1 MIPIGT
7 DIQAR
12 RVPVAN
18 IAIIVANVGIY
29 LLTDVI
35 GGAAGEWFKRVNTL
49 DAARPVL
56 HQYITYQFL
65 HGDIGHLAG
74 NMLFLWV
81 FGNAVC
87 DKMGALCYGLFYL
100 AGGVFAGVVYAAGS
114 STPMLGASGAIAAV
128 TTAFLVLFPRSRVT
142 ILLLFIFIT
151 TFELPS
157 IVLIVFKI
165 ILWDNVIAPSF
176 NRGISD
182 HVAYSAHLG
191 GYAFGLAAGIALLA
205 SRALAR
211 NQFDLLALWSR
222 QWRRAAL
229 APGGTVRP
237 AAARPVVVA
246 EYDGAGRDYVP
257 TEADA
262 HRAAVLDALDQ
273 RDVDQAAQRYLAL
286 VRLDERQ
293 VLPRQAQL
301 DVAAQLVQVQAYA
314 DAARAYESFLR
325 AYPGANETPQVR
337 LLLGMILNRHLRDPA
352 AAAEHLRIA
361 ACGLL
366 SEPQRALALDELRAA
381 EAALGG

>member
-7 DIQAR
+7 DIRAR

-18 IAIIVANVGIY
+18 IALILANVGIY
-29 LLTDVI
+29 LFTDVV
-35 GGAAGEWFKRVNTL
+35 GGDAGEWFKRVNTL
-49 DAARPVL
+49 DAGRPVL
-56 HQYITYQFL
+56 HQYLTYQFL
-65 HGDIGHLAG
+65 HGDVGHLAG

-87 DKMGALCYGLFYL
+87 DKMGGLCYSLFYV
-100 AGGVFAGVVYAAGS
+100 AGGVFAGVVFAAGS

-142 ILLLFIFIT
+142 MLLLFIFIT

-176 NRGISD
+176 NRGMAD

-191 GYAFGLAAGIALLA
+191 GYAFGFAAGVILLA
-205 SRALAR
+205 TRALGR

-222 QWRRAAL
+222 QWRRQAL
-229 APGGTVRP
+229 AAAPQGRP
-237 AAARPVVVA
+237 AAASPIVVA
-246 EYDGAGRDYVP
+246 EYDGEGREYRP

-262 HRAAVLDALDQ
+262 LRARVIDALDE
-273 RDVDQAAQRYLAL
+273 RDLPGAAARYLAL
-286 VRLDERQ
+286 TRLDERQ
-293 VLPRQAQL
+293 VLPRQGQL
-301 DVAAQLVQVQAYA
+301 DVAAQLVQSEAYA
-314 DAARAYESFLR
+314 DAARAYEGFLR
-325 AYPGANETPQVR
+325 AYPGASETPQVR
-337 LLLGMILNRHLRDPA
+337 LLLGMILNRHLRDHA
-352 AAAEHLRIA
+352 AAAEQLRMA
-361 ACGLL
+361 ARGLL

-381 EAALGG
+381 EAALG